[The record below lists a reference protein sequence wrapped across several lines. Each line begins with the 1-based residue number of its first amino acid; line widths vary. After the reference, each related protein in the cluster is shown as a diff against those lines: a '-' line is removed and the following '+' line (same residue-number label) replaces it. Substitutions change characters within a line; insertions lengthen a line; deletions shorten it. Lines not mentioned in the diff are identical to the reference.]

1 MRAHTHTHTRV
12 HVKLVNLNN
21 IELMLSV
28 KFLAGIMFRRDVGDV
43 VVWGTPDK
51 GFMGL
56 ELACVYS
63 YLRITSL
70 TK

>member
-1 MRAHTHTHTRV
+1 MITLLGTNTRARTHTHTRV

-51 GFMGL
+51 GFMGSDCL
-56 ELACVYS
+56 P
-63 YLRITSL
+63 
-70 TK
+70 